1 MYLIVFS
8 SEFMFYLCHLYLTT
22 HNGVQQD
29 FHIKWCAFRLKV
41 TRHVPHMEQD
51 LHTNTEYL
59 SSSPIILWSVAQSLV
74 FCVVLCI
81 FFTFVLFLLAI
92 VLYVLLWCMQF
103 KYHLL
108 SLHFSPIFTNGNP
121 CYITCTLKDKSS
133 WFQWWTNG
141 LLVNDR

>member
-1 MYLIVFS
+1 MHLVVFS

-92 VLYVLLWCMQF
+92 VLYVLLWCMQS
-103 KYHLL
+103 KYH
-108 SLHFSPIFTNGNP
+108 FVIFTLFSHI
-121 CYITCTLKDKSS
+121 YKWKSVLYNMYAKRQKLMIPVMNEWS
-133 WFQWWTNG
+133 ISKW
-141 LLVNDR
+141 

>member
-92 VLYVLLWCMQF
+92 VLYVLLWCMQS
-103 KYHLL
+103 KY
-108 SLHFSPIFTNGNP
+108 SFGIFTLFSRI
-121 CYITCTLKDKSS
+121 YKWKSVLYYMYAKRQKLMIPVMNEWS
-133 WFQWWTNG
+133 ISKW
-141 LLVNDR
+141 